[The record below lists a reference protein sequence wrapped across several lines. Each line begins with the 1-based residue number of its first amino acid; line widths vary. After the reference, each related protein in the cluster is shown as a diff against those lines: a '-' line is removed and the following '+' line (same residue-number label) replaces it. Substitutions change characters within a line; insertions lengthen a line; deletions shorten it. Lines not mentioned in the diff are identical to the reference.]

1 MWHDPNYDEN
11 NFVWSDTYEMSYE
24 AYQRSL
30 EKFEA
35 NIKGLDHS
43 STITSLNFSFFN
55 LWLELELNISKFETL
70 HSDLKRNALYAFYS
84 SIDFRGW
91 AKKFRQY
98 SQQLPEKDECAYIE
112 DESYLLS
119 HDDIRFTPR
128 HFEADRAIFKRFQDT
143 IKNKRNWFPTEEQK
157 VLTKLSKK
165 VLPNLVEVRKVL
177 DSEQLHCILERMLE
191 HFSDL
196 LDAIYRTIT
205 MPDIFSLEALYVL
218 FRGGNK
224 TEKEIDAKVEAYIES
239 IKKNPRF
246 VHLIETEMS
255 QLQRE
260 RISRYCSEEEWHN
273 MFNWD
278 DDECSPIYGNIGQLI
293 HKYRDYEN
301 RIEIGKD
308 IVELARYWML
318 YNWELTAYNIKHEE
332 HWMVKRERDKR
343 ERLLTEKAVN
353 SIVLITD
360 KELHCQFIELIKDG
374 VCKII
379 TQKPQWDYL
388 RFLCIHHHLIQK
400 CSRDTFAR
408 FLVAHMPQL
417 GSPKTLANSISKH
430 SISGRDDA
438 TRYKQVISDSVGKTI
453 DDLLASIVKANS

>member
-30 EKFEA
+30 EKLEA

-119 HDDIRFTPR
+119 HDGIRFTPR
-128 HFEADRAIFKRFQDT
+128 HFEADRVIFKRFQDT
-143 IKNKRNWFPTEEQK
+143 IKNKRNWFYSEEQK

-165 VLPNLVEVRKVL
+165 VLPNLVEVRKNL
-177 DSEQLHCILERMLE
+177 DSEQLHCVLERMLE

-196 LDAIYRTIT
+196 LDAIHRIIT
-205 MPDIFSLEALYVL
+205 MPDIVSLEALYVL

-239 IKKNPRF
+239 IKNNPRF
-246 VHLIETEMS
+246 VHLIETEMP

-260 RISRYCSEEEWHN
+260 RISRRS
-273 MFNWD
+273 
-278 DDECSPIYGNIGQLI
+278 I
-293 HKYRDYEN
+293 
-301 RIEIGKD
+301 
-308 IVELARYWML
+308 
-318 YNWELTAYNIKHEE
+318 
-332 HWMVKRERDKR
+332 
-343 ERLLTEKAVN
+343 RLL
-353 SIVLITD
+353 
-360 KELHCQFIELIKDG
+360 ELGKNADCTP
-374 VCKII
+374 V
-379 TQKPQWDYL
+379 T
-388 RFLCIHHHLIQK
+388 IH
-400 CSRDTFAR
+400 
-408 FLVAHMPQL
+408 P
-417 GSPKTLANSISKH
+417 
-430 SISGRDDA
+430 
-438 TRYKQVISDSVGKTI
+438 
-453 DDLLASIVKANS
+453 